1 MEYHIY
7 LIPDKD
13 LLKDCP
19 VFYVDN
25 FNWGGSYRPKTFGQ
39 MAYLENEGFYLKMT
53 CMEANPVCHY
63 ENDNDPVY
71 LDSTMEAFLALC
83 PPSEYY
89 FNFEF
94 NSKAALLAKYGNGRH
109 GRTFFTQEQLSKI
122 KRSVSISEDH
132 WEITMFFPQNVLL
145 EYFPA
150 FCPQN
155 GTKIRL
161 NFFKLAEGEE
171 MTHFASYAPIQS
183 PKPDFHL
190 PSFFADGIFVSCP
203 YEK

>member
-1 MEYHIY
+1 MEYKIY
-7 LIPDKD
+7 LIDRKNQLD
-13 LLKDCP
+13 NCP

-39 MAYLENEGFYLKMT
+39 MAYWKEQGFYLKMT
-53 CMEANPVCHY
+53 CLETDPICHY
-63 ENDNDPVY
+63 EKDNDPVY

-94 NSKAALLAKYGNGRH
+94 NSKAALLAKYGSGRH
-109 GRTFFTQEQLSKI
+109 GRTFFTQEQLSQI
-122 KRSVSISEDH
+122 TRTVSVSKDR
-132 WEITMFFPQNVLL
+132 WEITMFFPQTVLK
-145 EYFPA
+145 EYFPDFA
-150 FCPQN
+150 PQA
-155 GTKIRL
+155 GGKIRL

-190 PSFFADGIFVSCP
+190 PQFFADGVFVAYP
-203 YEK
+203 YSK